1 MIYGALHDIEE
12 QCNEQGYTLGEKKDL
27 IDTLHHDLNMCHIHG
42 ILTDSE
48 WSKGLARLNKLV
60 GKYAVKLATEGNE

>member
-1 MIYGALHDIEE
+1 MNYGALHDIEE
-12 QCNEQGYTLGEKKDL
+12 QLNEHGYTLGEMKDL

-48 WSKGLARLNKLV
+48 WSKGLGRLNKLV
-60 GKYAVKLATEGNE
+60 GKYAIKLVKEGNE